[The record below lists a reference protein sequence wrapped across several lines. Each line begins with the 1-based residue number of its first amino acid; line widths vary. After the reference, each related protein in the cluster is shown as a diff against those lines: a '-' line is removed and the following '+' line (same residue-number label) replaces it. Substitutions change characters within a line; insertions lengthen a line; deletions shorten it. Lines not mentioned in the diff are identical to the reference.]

1 MSNPLLSLSGVV
13 MYDIKYMV
21 LSELENFKATCI
33 TMKNLSAL
41 GALID
46 IYKDIYNVEYW
57 KSKEEHY
64 KDEDDI
70 SNSIGRL
77 MRLSEQL
84 KTTDS
89 ASIQADYNKLV
100 IELLNKASD
109 IRGALKS
116 AKMSS
121 QDTEKYNMIFK

>member
-1 MSNPLLSLSGVV
+1 MH
-13 MYDIKYMV
+13 DIKYMV
-21 LSELENFKATCI
+21 INELENFKVTGI

-41 GALID
+41 GVLID
-46 IYKDIYNVEYW
+46 IYKDICNIEYL

-64 KDEDDI
+64 KDEDNN
-70 SNSIGRL
+70 SNSIGKL

-89 ASIQADYNKLV
+89 ISVQSEYNKLV

-116 AKMSS
+116 VKMSS
-121 QDTEKYNMIFK
+121 QDTEKYNMILK

>member
-1 MSNPLLSLSGVV
+1 MH
-13 MYDIKYMV
+13 DIKSMV
-21 LSELENFKATCI
+21 ISELENFKATGI

-46 IYKDIYNVEYW
+46 IYKYICNVEYW

-64 KDEDDI
+64 KAEDD
-70 SNSIGRL
+70 NSDGIGKL
-77 MRLSEQL
+77 MRLSEKL

-89 ASIQADYNKLV
+89 VSVQADYNKLV

-109 IRGALKS
+109 ISCALNY
-116 AKMSS
+116 AK
-121 QDTEKYNMIFK
+121 

>member
-1 MSNPLLSLSGVV
+1 MH
-13 MYDIKYMV
+13 DIKSMV
-21 LSELENFKATCI
+21 LKELENFKVTGI

-46 IYKDIYNVEYW
+46 IYKDICNVEYW

-64 KDEDDI
+64 KSEDNT
-70 SNSIGRL
+70 SNDIGRL

-89 ASIQADYNKLV
+89 VTVRSDYNKLV

-109 IRGALKS
+109 IRCALKS

>member
-1 MSNPLLSLSGVV
+1 MSNLLLSFSGVI
-13 MYDIKYMV
+13 MHDIKSMV
-21 LSELENFKATCI
+21 LSELENFKVIGI
-33 TMKNLSAL
+33 TMKNLSAI

-46 IYKDIYNVEYW
+46 IYKDICNVEYW

-64 KDEDDI
+64 KDEDNTSNDI
-70 SNSIGRL
+70 DKL
-77 MRLSEQL
+77 MRLSEKL

-89 ASIQADYNKLV
+89 VTVQDDYNKLV

-109 IRGALKS
+109 IRSALKS

>member
-1 MSNPLLSLSGVV
+1 MH
-13 MYDIKYMV
+13 DIKSMV
-21 LSELENFKATCI
+21 LSELENFKVTGI

-46 IYKDIYNVEYW
+46 IYKDICNIEYW

-64 KDEDDI
+64 KEEDDT

-89 ASIQADYNKLV
+89 VSVQSDYNKLV

-109 IRGALKS
+109 IRSALKY

>member
-1 MSNPLLSLSGVV
+1 MH
-13 MYDIKYMV
+13 DIKSMV
-21 LSELENFKATCI
+21 LSELENFKVTCI
-33 TMKNLSAL
+33 IMKNLSAL
-41 GALID
+41 GILID
-46 IYKDIYNVEYW
+46 IYKDICNVEYC

-64 KDEDDI
+64 KAEDDTSDGI
-70 SNSIGRL
+70 SHL
-77 MRLSEQL
+77 MRLNEQL

-89 ASIQADYNKLV
+89 VAVHADYNKLV

-109 IRGALKS
+109 IRSALKS

>member
-1 MSNPLLSLSGVV
+1 MH
-13 MYDIKYMV
+13 DIKSMV
-21 LSELENFKATCI
+21 LKELENFKVTGI

-41 GALID
+41 GELID
-46 IYKDIYNVEYW
+46 IYKDICNIEYW
-57 KSKEEHY
+57 KSKEKHY
-64 KDEDDI
+64 KDEDDT

-89 ASIQADYNKLV
+89 ISVQSDYNKLV
-100 IELLNKASD
+100 IELLNEASD

>member
-1 MSNPLLSLSGVV
+1 MH
-13 MYDIKYMV
+13 DIKSMV
-21 LSELENFKATCI
+21 LSELENFKATGI
-33 TMKNLSAL
+33 TMNNLSAL

-46 IYKDIYNVEYW
+46 IYKDICNIEYW
-57 KSKEEHY
+57 KSKDEHY
-64 KDEDDI
+64 KAEDNT
-70 SNSIGRL
+70 SNNIGRL

-89 ASIQADYNKLV
+89 IYVRVDYNKLV
-100 IELLNKASD
+100 IDLLNKASD

-121 QDTEKYNMIFK
+121 QNTEKYNVIFK

>member
-1 MSNPLLSLSGVV
+1 MH
-13 MYDIKYMV
+13 DIKSMIIK
-21 LSELENFKATCI
+21 ELENFKVTSI
-33 TMKNLSAL
+33 IMKNLSAI
-41 GALID
+41 GELID
-46 IYKDIYNVEYW
+46 IYKDICNIEYL

-64 KDEDDI
+64 KDEDNT

-89 ASIQADYNKLV
+89 IFVQSDYNKLV

-109 IRGALKS
+109 ICSALKS
-116 AKMSS
+116 DKMSS

>member
-1 MSNPLLSLSGVV
+1 MH
-13 MYDIKYMV
+13 YIKSMV
-21 LSELENFKATCI
+21 IKELENFKVTCI
-33 TMKNLSAL
+33 TMKNLFAL
-41 GALID
+41 CALID
-46 IYKDIYNVEYW
+46 IYKDICNIEYW

-64 KDEDDI
+64 KYEDDA

-77 MRLSEQL
+77 IKLSEQL

-89 ASIQADYNKLV
+89 ISVKSDYNKLV
-100 IELLNKASD
+100 IELLNKAID
-109 IRGALKS
+109 IRCALKS

>member
-1 MSNPLLSLSGVV
+1 MH
-13 MYDIKYMV
+13 DIKSMI
-21 LSELENFKATCI
+21 LSELENFKATGI
-33 TMKNLSAL
+33 TTKNLSTL
-41 GALID
+41 VVLID
-46 IYKDIYNVEYW
+46 IYKDICNVEYW

-64 KDEDDI
+64 KAEYDTSDGIDK
-70 SNSIGRL
+70 L

-89 ASIQADYNKLV
+89 VAVQADYNKLI

-109 IRGALKS
+109 IRSALKS

-121 QDTEKYNMIFK
+121 RDNEKYNMIFK

>member
-1 MSNPLLSLSGVV
+1 MH
-13 MYDIKYMV
+13 DIKSMV
-21 LSELENFKATCI
+21 LSELENFKATGI

-41 GALID
+41 SALID
-46 IYKDIYNVEYW
+46 IYKDICNIEYW

-64 KDEDDI
+64 KDEDDT
-70 SNSIGRL
+70 SNSIGRF
-77 MRLSEQL
+77 MKLSEQL

-89 ASIQADYNKLV
+89 ASIQSDYNKLV
-100 IELLNKASD
+100 IELLNNASD
-109 IRGALKS
+109 IHGALKS

>member
-1 MSNPLLSLSGVV
+1 MH
-13 MYDIKYMV
+13 DIKSMV
-21 LSELENFKATCI
+21 LSELENFKATGI

-41 GALID
+41 GDLID
-46 IYKDIYNVEYW
+46 IYKDICNIEYW

-64 KDEDDI
+64 KAEDDT
-70 SNSIGRL
+70 SDDIGQL

-84 KTTDS
+84 KSTDS
-89 ASIQADYNKLV
+89 VSVQADYNKL
-100 IELLNKASD
+100 IIDLLNKASD

-121 QDTEKYNMIFK
+121 QDMEKYNMIFK

>member
-1 MSNPLLSLSGVV
+1 
-13 MYDIKYMV
+13 MV
-21 LSELENFKATCI
+21 LKEFENFKVTGI

-46 IYKDIYNVEYW
+46 IYKDICSVEYW

-64 KDEDDI
+64 KEEDDT

-84 KTTDS
+84 KTTDNVS
-89 ASIQADYNKLV
+89 VQSEYNKLV

-109 IRGALKS
+109 IRSALKS

>member
-1 MSNPLLSLSGVV
+1 MH
-13 MYDIKYMV
+13 DIKSMV
-21 LSELENFKATCI
+21 LKELENFKVTGI

-41 GALID
+41 GELID
-46 IYKDIYNVEYW
+46 IYKDICNIEYW

-64 KDEDDI
+64 KDKDDT

-89 ASIQADYNKLV
+89 VAVQADYNKLV
-100 IELLNKASD
+100 IELLNEASD

>member
-1 MSNPLLSLSGVV
+1 
-13 MYDIKYMV
+13 MYDIKSMV
-21 LSELENFKATCI
+21 LSELENFKVTGI

-46 IYKDIYNVEYW
+46 IYKDICNIEYW

-64 KDEDDI
+64 KAEDSISDDI
-70 SNSIGRL
+70 CKL

-84 KTTDS
+84 KSTDS
-89 ASIQADYNKLV
+89 DYVQYDYNKLV
-100 IELLNKASD
+100 IELLNKSSD
-109 IRGALKS
+109 IRCALKS

-121 QDTEKYNMIFK
+121 KDTEKYNMIFK